1 MTELPR
7 SNYSDFINEG
17 QKNND
22 RGRKYKKDMR
32 RGGADRDGVVGQR
45 WATGLRRGAFLCC
58 AWLAQTGGRTV
69 IFHPKRR
76 QENQLGSIV
85 AMAMVSGQGSI
96 ATCFRAG
103 LSRLSDPSPL
113 IDCISCNTWGW
124 LDRTAGYF

>member
-85 AMAMVSGQGSI
+85 AMGDGKWTGINCNLFPRWPVSSERSV
-96 ATCFRAG
+96 AA
-103 LSRLSDPSPL
+103 D
-113 IDCISCNTWGW
+113 
-124 LDRTAGYF
+124 